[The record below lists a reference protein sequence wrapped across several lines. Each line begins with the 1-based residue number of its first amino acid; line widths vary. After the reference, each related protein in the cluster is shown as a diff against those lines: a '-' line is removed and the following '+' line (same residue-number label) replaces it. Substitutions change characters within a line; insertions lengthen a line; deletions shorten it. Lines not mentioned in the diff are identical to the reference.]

1 MKYRERDGE
10 SSRSSLMSMSSEV
23 VKKKNARPSPT
34 PLLPCMPTMALRDC
48 LRRIQA
54 PTSLSDGGRSVLEKE
69 AGRED
74 PFWPQNSDGNFRHW
88 QCAFEFSLIRR
99 ISTKFYAVTTTTPDR
114 CHHCAVLLF
123 WMAFLLSS
131 SFMVRVPMPQD
142 RLP

>member
-1 MKYRERDGE
+1 
-10 SSRSSLMSMSSEV
+10 
-23 VKKKNARPSPT
+23 
-34 PLLPCMPTMALRDC
+34 MPTMALRDC

-114 CHHCAVLLF
+114 CHHCAV
-123 WMAFLLSS
+123 SS
-131 SFMVRVPMPQD
+131 VLDGISSLIFSHGQSAMPQD